1 MGQINGTI
9 RETLDGL
16 HLEGVLCL
24 SLYLAGLV
32 VKGEAL
38 VFAVS
43 KLAMSQKAGYLQI
56 YATAYHNGWPEE
68 LRSSFGKGTPHR
80 CE

>member
-1 MGQINGTI
+1 MLIAISRGAG
-9 RETLDGL
+9 RERR
-16 HLEGVLCL
+16 
-24 SLYLAGLV
+24 S
-32 VKGEAL
+32 L

-43 KLAMSQKAGYLQI
+43 KLAMSQTAGCLQI

-68 LRSSFGKGTPHR
+68 LRSSFGEGTPHR